1 MAMDEGLTINVDFGE
16 YSPKFTEVMLQ
27 RMAEKRIYD
36 NTKSPLGNALR
47 EIREDIA
54 KKTQLP
60 KELLFGEDEKK
71 KKADAE
77 ARKILQDIAGS
88 DSNDLHELSKRII
101 FGNESPSK
109 NMMRQPFGYS
119 WHRPIGIES
128 DEMTEFVA
136 LRLPPSPALR
146 PSPMFYF
153 ANLDDI
159 RRRMQWNEDPVNMCI
174 TYRYQRNKI
183 ICMFRIDINDP
194 VFISHSD
201 DGTLEEAA
209 VRQLAKKYDEAMIME
224 VFKMNMVEFNRMSG
238 KLASFGGTLEIQGS
252 PWEGM
257 RAIIGIPVDHLS
269 KLAFTDDLLAKKF
282 NAPPAIPEIKDI
294 QVQNQKVVVVYFE
307 DDTFTKSICG
317 EGEQF
322 NVYTGV
328 MVCLFKRM
336 LGESKDETVYGQKKF
351 TRLMAKAMGFFDKK
365 YKARKKAL
373 KEKMARVA
381 AQKAREEKNLR
392 KKAKKREE
400 QISIFAEALKR
411 DRQAAETEKFMAD
424 ARNRAE
430 TSSEDV

>member
-1 MAMDEGLTINVDFGE
+1 MATDQGITVNIDFGE
-16 YSPKFTEVMLQ
+16 PSPKFTEVMLQ
-27 RMAEKRIYD
+27 RMAEKHIYG
-36 NTKSPLGNALR
+36 NTKSPLGKALQ

-54 KKTQLP
+54 KRTQLP
-60 KELLFGEDEKK
+60 KEILFGDDEKK

-88 DSNDLHELSKRII
+88 DSNDLHELSQKII
-101 FGNESPSK
+101 FGNE
-109 NMMRQPFGYS
+109 RRPFGYS
-119 WHRPIGIES
+119 WHRPIGMEA

-146 PSPMFYF
+146 PSPRFYF

-159 RRRMQWNEDPVNMCI
+159 RRRMQRDEDPAKMCI

-183 ICMFRIDINDP
+183 VCMFIIDINDP
-194 VFISHSD
+194 VFRSHSD
-201 DGTLEEAA
+201 DGTLEEAV
-209 VRQLAKKYDEAMIME
+209 VRQLAKKYDEAMIKE
-224 VFKMNMVEFNRMSG
+224 VFKMNMNEFYRMSE
-238 KLASFGGTLEIQGS
+238 KLASFGGTLEIQDNCRW
-252 PWEGM
+252 PGM
-257 RAIIGIPVDHLS
+257 RAIIEIPVDHLS
-269 KLAFTDDLLAKKF
+269 KLALTDDLLAKKF
-282 NAPPAIPEIKDI
+282 NAPPTIPEIKDI

-317 EGEQF
+317 KDEPF
-322 NVYTGV
+322 NLYTGV

-336 LGESKDETVYGQKKF
+336 LGESKDETVYGQKRF

-373 KEKMARVA
+373 EEKMARVA
-381 AQKAREEKNLR
+381 AQKAREEKNRR

-411 DRQAAETEKFMAD
+411 DRQAAAWE
-424 ARNRAE
+424 NRPE